1 LLAGPLFTRDALTTP
16 RRPRFFILRAGY
28 AAFFFVLLW
37 TTWQAV
43 IGFDREPTLGET
55 ARLHR
60 IAFELFS
67 YTQLALVLFGGAM
80 MGASSI
86 AIEKDR
92 RTFILLLVTRLTDGE
107 IVLGKFA
114 SAVLQVGGLFLTS
127 VPIYFLLCLFG
138 GVSYG
143 QVGQVLAATAGAG
156 LMSVGLGCLM
166 AVWRDKTF
174 QAVALTILGIALS
187 LLLVEVI
194 ISLAGDRVWMGEPVL
209 FWCTCLSPIRAIAAA
224 VDVDPLRPLRM
235 APGPIYGMLSAL
247 AAAAY
252 VMVAVW
258 GLRRWNPRGE
268 TTEMREEPSG
278 ESEGNKNLRPRS
290 ASRPV
295 WVNPVLW
302 REIRTR
308 AYGARPLVI
317 KAAYLVIVG
326 ILLARLFTLDPS
338 AQDSSV
344 LFLLSQSVVPV
355 MVISLILINAQ
366 ALASV
371 TSERDLKSIDLLLVT
386 DVTAVEFILGK
397 LMGVA
402 FNVKEMLAGPIVML
416 IVAAAM
422 GWSPIPQ
429 TIFTGIVFV
438 VLAVFVSVLGLH
450 SGLRH
455 ETSRAGI
462 AHSLGTVFLL
472 FVGIFV
478 CLYLIVISGR
488 FEAQWA
494 SFVLFIVLGSI
505 GLWISLSANAPSSA
519 ITLTASITPVATFYC
534 ILAIVVGDRFA
545 PFAVSTAVYS
555 FAIAALLVPMLAEF
569 DVATGRTNAEGD

>member
-1 LLAGPLFTRDALTTP
+1 LFTRDALTSP
-16 RRPRFFILRAGY
+16 RRPRFFVLRAGY
-28 AAFFFVLLW
+28 AASFFVLLW

-43 IGFDREPTLGET
+43 IGFDRDPTLGET
-55 ARLHR
+55 ARLNR

-67 YTQLALVLFGGAM
+67 YTQLAVVLFGGALI
-80 MGASSI
+80 GASSI

-92 RTFILLLVTRLTDGE
+92 RTFILLLVTRLSDAE

-114 SAVLQVGGLFLTS
+114 SALLQIGSVFLAS
-127 VPIYFLLCLFG
+127 VPVYFLLSLFG
-138 GVSYG
+138 GVSYS
-143 QVGQVLAATAGAG
+143 QVGQVLVTIAGAG
-156 LMSVGLGCLM
+156 VVSVGLGCLM

-174 QAVALTILGIALS
+174 QAVALTILGITLS
-187 LLLVEVI
+187 LLAVEVLVTLFGAKTWRGE
-194 ISLAGDRVWMGEPVL
+194 SVESWLAAV
-209 FWCTCLSPIRAIAAA
+209 SPIRSIAAA
-224 VDVDPLRPLRM
+224 MLYDPSQIH
-235 APGPIYGMLSAL
+235 AIVPGPLYAILGIVTAMIYL
-247 AAAAY
+247 AMAI
-252 VMVAVW
+252 V
-258 GLRRWNPRGE
+258 GLRVWNPRGE
-268 TTEMREEPSG
+268 TIEPR
-278 ESEGNKNLRPRS
+278 ESE
-290 ASRPV
+290 ASSTGASLARTRTATRAV
-295 WVNPVLW
+295 WSNPVLW
-302 REIRTR
+302 REIQTR
-308 AYGARPLVI
+308 AYGARPVLI
-317 KAAYLVIVG
+317 KLAYLVIVG
-326 ILLARLFTLDPS
+326 ILLARLFSIDPAARNQS
-338 AQDSSV
+338 PLFMLAQSM
-344 LFLLSQSVVPV
+344 VPV

-386 DVTAVEFILGK
+386 DVTAVEFIVGK

-402 FNVKEMLAGPIVML
+402 YNAKEMFAGPIVML
-416 IVAAAM
+416 VLSMIM

-429 TIFTGIVFV
+429 TVFTVIVFL

-462 AHSLGTVFLL
+462 VHSLGTVFLL

-494 SFVLFIVLGSI
+494 SFVLFIILGSM

-519 ITLTASITPVATFYC
+519 ITLTASLAPVATFYC

-545 PFAVSTAVYS
+545 PFAVATSVYS
-555 FAIAALLVPMLAEF
+555 FAIASLLVPMLAEF